1 MLRVQWNGES
11 TPYGFHWIHPNKYGR
26 LLCFLQSYTYATR
39 SVLSYNF
46 LYDVAIIHQLPPH
59 EKVETEGED
68 RKVFGKLAEEFSNP
82 RP

>member
-1 MLRVQWNGES
+1 MVPIGSIQTNMAVS
-11 TPYGFHWIHPNKYGR
+11 FA
-26 LLCFLQSYTYATR
+26 FLQSYTYATR

-59 EKVETEGED
+59 KKVETEGED
-68 RKVFGKLAEEFSNP
+68 WKVFGKLAEEFSNP